1 MDCLPD
7 SGVALTTA
15 VSAPLPHEVRLY
27 EAQRAALHGRP
38 DTDRPVSRGDVVA
51 LAGRL
56 GLVDV
61 SVTVDG
67 SGLDPLDAVAI
78 PRARELRFHPE
89 SLILWIAIHEVTHL
103 LLPVSAGHGATF
115 VSTMVRVVVAEC
127 GQPAGDR
134 FRAEL
139 LRHAVPQLPRSASAG
154 VFILCTGDRFLRIG
168 RLNKVSSG
176 PAPRASR
183 LSSRSAAERAAQQ
196 ARAALGTPVDIVQL
210 V

>member
-1 MDCLPD
+1 MAAGAVIVRGHRRRLRARWDEVDCLPD

-38 DTDRPVSRGDVVA
+38 DTDRPV
-51 LAGRL
+51 
-56 GLVDV
+56 
-61 SVTVDG
+61 
-67 SGLDPLDAVAI
+67 
-78 PRARELRFHPE
+78 ELRFHPE

-154 VFILCTGDRFLRIG
+154 VFPVPWHHRIG
-168 RLNKVSSG
+168 ISEIPGK
-176 PAPRASR
+176 
-183 LSSRSAAERAAQQ
+183 
-196 ARAALGTPVDIVQL
+196 
-210 V
+210 